1 MNATSPYITTNRT
14 TPVVTWSSAER
25 TFQVVCL
32 TLIMITGIVGN
43 GLVILSVIISR
54 RLRTVT
60 NVYVVNLAVTD
71 LITTLNIPWQI
82 VALLSTA
89 NGSWPL
95 GDWLCVWA
103 AGASVVCISSSIY
116 TMAMIAIS
124 RLILITS
131 KRNYGNACSFRR
143 RWVIAALICIW
154 SMSVFYASIPALFD
168 VGKLGYDT
176 RYNSCTWDTSHPKS
190 STYSMLLA
198 VLLYPV
204 SFLVIFICCIQL
216 FFHIRR
222 HTKIM
227 MKSELTSS
235 NYTIDNMDNL
245 TQDRKN
251 KTQIQVTKNLFC
263 VVVVYVICVTPYGV
277 NLLVSGVG
285 SIKAIPYTA
294 LLLILNSSLNPL
306 IYATK
311 HPNFKTVFKSI
322 LKCDLRR
329 IPDRAYFIRNIRL
342 PTRYAS

>member
-1 MNATSPYITTNRT
+1 MNTTISHLISTSMPP
-14 TPVVTWSSAER
+14 PVVTWSRAER
-25 TFQVVCL
+25 IFQVVCL
-32 TLIMITGIVGN
+32 TMIMVTGIVGN

-82 VALLSTA
+82 VALLSNT

-95 GDWLCVWA
+95 GDWLCIWA
-103 AGASVVCISSSIY
+103 AGTSVVCISCSIY

-124 RLILITS
+124 RLISIASELNH
-131 KRNYGNACSFRR
+131 RNACTFRR
-143 RWVIAALICIW
+143 SWVIVALIFIW

-176 RYNSCTWDTSHPKS
+176 RYSSCTWDTSHPKS
-190 STYSMLLA
+190 SNYSIILA

-204 SFLVIFICCIQL
+204 PFLVIIVCCTL
-216 FFHIRR
+216 VFHHIRK
-222 HTKIM
+222 HTNI
-227 MKSELTSS
+227 MKSELT
-235 NYTIDNMDNL
+235 YAIDMDKL
-245 TQDRKN
+245 THDRLN

-263 VVVVYVICVTPYGV
+263 VVVVYVICLTPYTV

-285 SIKAIPYTA
+285 SIKAIPYTT
-294 LLLILNSSLNPL
+294 LLLILNSCLNPL

-311 HPNFKTVFKSI
+311 HPDFKTVFKSI
-322 LKCDLRR
+322 SKCDLKR

-342 PTRYAS
+342 HTR